1 MAIEERTT
9 TYAGLIAGSQEITYI
24 REFRKRFS
32 GLSRKVTIATLCE
45 HLEWLSAGGEPRLEA
60 ATELLSRLE
69 AAGEI
74 ELPPLQWIKSHQGP
88 RRRASSEKDPLAT
101 APEPL
106 RSSLKCL
113 PSIRLHWA
121 STTEEEAQCNADL
134 KAHHPLG
141 YAKPFGYWGRYA
153 ILTGEQR
160 LGCVLLGGAAR
171 ALTNREEWIGWEARQ
186 RRANL
191 HQVINNSRFLIFPWV
206 EVPHLASHVLGQ
218 LAKVVADDWQRQWGF
233 RPVLLETFVDP
244 THYCGTCYRAA
255 GWQAIGMTTGRGLAR
270 PGKTYRSSPKRI
282 FVKPLQTDFRRLL
295 CATPSRK
302 VPCHEQAQ
310 YSPQP

>member
-1 MAIEERTT
+1 MATEERTT
-9 TYAGLIAGSQEITYI
+9 TYAGLTAGPQEIAYI
-24 REFRKRFS
+24 RQFRKRFS

-60 ATELLSRLE
+60 ASELLSRLE

-74 ELPPLQWIKSHQGP
+74 ELPALQRSKSRLGQH
-88 RRRASSEKDPLAT
+88 RIASPAENPPPT
-101 APEPL
+101 RPEAL
-106 RSSLKCL
+106 RSSLKDL

-121 STTEEEAQCNADL
+121 ATAAEEAQCNADL

-153 ILTGEQR
+153 IITGKQR

-171 ALTNREEWIGWEARQ
+171 ALAERDKWIGWPAHQ
-186 RRANL
+186 RRSHL

-218 LAKVVADDWQRQWGF
+218 LARVVADDWEGRWGF
-233 RPVLLETFVDP
+233 RPVLMETFVDP
-244 THYCGTCYRAA
+244 AYYCGTCYRAA
-255 GWQAIGMTTGRGLAR
+255 GWQEIGMTTGQGLAR
-270 PGKTYRSSPKRI
+270 PGKTYHSSPKRI
-282 FVKPLQTDFRRLL
+282 FAKPLHQDFRRLL
-295 CATPSRK
+295 CATPSHG
-302 VPCHEQAQ
+302 VHCHE
-310 YSPQP
+310 